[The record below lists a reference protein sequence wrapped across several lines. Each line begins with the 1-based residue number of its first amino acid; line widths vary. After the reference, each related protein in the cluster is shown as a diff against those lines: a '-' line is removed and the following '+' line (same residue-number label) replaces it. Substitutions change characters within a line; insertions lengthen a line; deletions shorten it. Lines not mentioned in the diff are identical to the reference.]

1 MLDFEVSV
9 RNRLW
14 RASQSVKGAV
24 KNFFTTEDG
33 DTNFISIIVVLVIV
47 LGLAAVFR
55 TQIGTLVSGWWGK
68 ITDAGGK
75 ATADWSLGGGGEGG
89 AGGAG
94 K

>member
-47 LGLAAVFR
+47 LGLAALFR
-55 TQIGTLVSGWWGK
+55 EKIGEYVTEWWASIDDSKNNINGNFQ
-68 ITDAGGK
+68 GGNN
-75 ATADWSLGGGGEGG
+75 
-89 AGGAG
+89 
-94 K
+94 

>member
-47 LGLAAVFR
+47 LGLAALFR
-55 TQIGTLVSGWWGK
+55 KNIEKLVTDWWKSIDKSGK
-68 ITDAGGK
+68 DATK
-75 ATADWSLGGGGEGG
+75 DW
-89 AGGAG
+89 

>member
-1 MLDFEVSV
+1 MLEFEVSV

-47 LGLAAVFR
+47 LGLAALFR
-55 TQIGTLVSGWWGK
+55 ENIGELVSGWWADIFKSGN
-68 ITDAGGK
+68 DATK
-75 ATADWSLGGGGEGG
+75 DW
-89 AGGAG
+89 
-94 K
+94 

>member
-47 LGLAAVFR
+47 LGLAALFR
-55 TQIGTLVSGWWGK
+55 KNIAKLVSGWWEK
-68 ITDAGGK
+68 INKSGNDATK
-75 ATADWSLGGGGEGG
+75 DW
-89 AGGAG
+89 
-94 K
+94 

>member
-47 LGLAAVFR
+47 LGLAALFR
-55 TQIGTLVSGWWGK
+55 KNIEKLVTGWWKSINESG
-68 ITDAGGK
+68 DA
-75 ATADWSLGGGGEGG
+75 ATATWGGGEGG

>member
-47 LGLAAVFR
+47 LGLAALFR
-55 TQIGTLVSGWWGK
+55 KNIENLVTGWWKSINESGN
-68 ITDAGGK
+68 TVT
-75 ATADWSLGGGGEGG
+75 ATWGGGEGG

>member
-47 LGLAAVFR
+47 LGLAALFR
-55 TQIGTLVSGWWGK
+55 KNIEKLVTDWWTSINKSGK
-68 ITDAGGK
+68 DATK
-75 ATADWSLGGGGEGG
+75 DW
-89 AGGAG
+89 
-94 K
+94 

>member
-1 MLDFEVSV
+1 MLEFEVSV

-47 LGLAAVFR
+47 LGLAALFR
-55 TQIGTLVSGWWGK
+55 KNIGELVSGWWNK
-68 ITDAGGK
+68 INESNDKINGN
-75 ATADWSLGGGGEGG
+75 W
-89 AGGAG
+89 
-94 K
+94 

>member
-55 TQIGTLVSGWWGK
+55 KQIGDLVSGWWGK
-68 ITDAGGK
+68 ITTAGNE
-75 ATADWSLGGGGEGG
+75 ATDTTWSVGGGGEGG
-89 AGGAG
+89 AG

>member
-47 LGLAAVFR
+47 LGLAALFR
-55 TQIGTLVSGWWGK
+55 EKIGEFVTKWWAS
-68 ITDAGGK
+68 IVESESRLTDPF
-75 ATADWSLGGGGEGG
+75 E
-89 AGGAG
+89 
-94 K
+94 